1 MRTLA
6 SVIALVTL
14 AVSLTACGRSQEE
27 EQARKAAEE
36 AQKAAE
42 QVAAAAKAGGET
54 GVAGMAKGM
63 EQFAQAMQGMQ
74 KSPDGKEY
82 TPVDFHQL
90 QGLLPS
96 VGGWERSEPEGEMMS
111 APVKFSQAEAS
122 YTKGDERIE
131 LKIVDT
137 AMSAL
142 LTMPYQMFLATGYS
156 KESSHGYEKATSVN
170 GNPGWAKWDSQDQT
184 AELGV
189 IVGKRFLVTAD
200 GHGVTDVKTVE
211 QFLSKIDLGKLASMK

>member
-1 MRTLA
+1 MRKFASIVALA
-6 SVIALVTL
+6 AL
-14 AVSLTACGRSQEE
+14 AVSLTACGASKEE
-27 EQARKAAEE
+27 EQAKKAAEE
-36 AQKAAE
+36 AKKAAE
-42 QVAAAAKAGGET
+42 QVEAAAKAGGAA

-74 KSPDGKEY
+74 KSADGKEY
-82 TPVDFHQL
+82 TPVSFHDL
-90 QGLLPS
+90 QALLPE

-111 APVKFSQAEAS
+111 SPVKFSQIEAA
-122 YTKGDERIE
+122 YTKDDARIE

-142 LTMPYQMFLATGYS
+142 LTMPYQMFLATGYE
-156 KESSHGYEKATSVN
+156 KQSSHGYEKATSIS
-170 GNPGWAKWDSQDQT
+170 GNPGWVKWNSQDKA

-200 GHGVTDVKTVE
+200 GRDVADVKTVE
-211 QFLSKIDLGKLASMK
+211 GFLSKIDLGKLASLK